1 MELIMALVCE
11 RAVTTKDGKLDLHGV
26 FNDLFAPGFPA
37 RQERLVLVLGLEWD
51 RSDEGRFT
59 FKVDLLDPTGRPVM
73 SLDGH
78 TDVDRRRPDQPPA
91 RTRLIMPLKDMV
103 DFWRR
108 TDRCQTASPRTLPD
122 SSSDG
127 TSVQV
132 SDYQGC
138 APGSKLVFVN
148 VIGGGHTWPDERIAT
163 HPKAG
168 RVTHDIDGTQYVWDF
183 FKNYSLGGAH

>member
-91 RTRLIMPLKDMV
+91 RTRLIMPLKDI
-103 DFWRR
+103 
-108 TDRCQTASPRTLPD
+108 
-122 SSSDG
+122 
-127 TSVQV
+127 
-132 SDYQGC
+132 
-138 APGSKLVFVN
+138 VFVN
-148 VIGGGHTWPDERIAT
+148 P
-163 HPKAG
+163 
-168 RVTHDIDGTQYVWDF
+168 
-183 FKNYSLGGAH
+183 GAHRFTVRVKGKELAGPALHIMTAETAPPAAPVAEV